1 MGLYS
6 PEPPAP
12 AAMPMMKTPDPLDDL
27 ITSWKEVPAATPGLR
42 RRVWARIDAAQKPQ
56 PVGFLQQWR
65 DLFASVVRQRAVIG
79 WVAACIVLGLISAE
93 LRATRQPI
101 RDLGQIAVGYLQ
113 TINPLLRDSA
123 GGPP

>member
-1 MGLYS
+1 M
-6 PEPPAP
+6 
-12 AAMPMMKTPDPLDDL
+12 
-27 ITSWKEVPAATPGLR
+27 
-42 RRVWARIDAAQKPQ
+42 
-56 PVGFLQQWR
+56 
-65 DLFASVVRQRAVIG
+65 IG

-93 LRATRQPI
+93 LRATRQSI